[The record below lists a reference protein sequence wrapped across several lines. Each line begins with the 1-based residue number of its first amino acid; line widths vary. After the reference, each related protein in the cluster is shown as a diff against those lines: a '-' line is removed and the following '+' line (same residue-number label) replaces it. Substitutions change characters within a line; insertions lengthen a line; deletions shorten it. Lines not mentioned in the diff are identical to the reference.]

1 MRWLKLHGKDILVT
15 TLAIACVIL
24 GVLLSRTQDKARSFT
39 DGSRVGFKLEGTY
52 QQDEPDYASLAIF
65 PGAGDEVDWQLALSD
80 NTISGTMEKTSD
92 PNIYEMA
99 DDFGSECGI
108 AHIAYS
114 YASFGDVEG
123 VVFFT
128 WLVEMTMSSRRKA
141 TLRQCSIRDS
151 ERTGKSKQT
160 AVLI

>member
-52 QQDEPDYASLAIF
+52 QQDEPDYVSLAIF

-123 VVFFT
+123 VVFLHLASGDDYVLEKENDT
-128 WLVEMTMSSRRKA
+128 PA
-141 TLRQCSIRDS
+141 TFDTRQ
-151 ERTGKSKQT
+151 
-160 AVLI
+160 

>member
-1 MRWLKLHGKDILVT
+1 MEAELGSNLRGRTSKMNLTMR
-15 TLAIACVIL
+15 
-24 GVLLSRTQDKARSFT
+24 LLLF
-39 DGSRVGFKLEGTY
+39 
-52 QQDEPDYASLAIF
+52 F

-99 DDFGSECGI
+99 DDSGSECGI

-123 VVFFT
+123 VAFLHLASGDDYVLEKESDT
-128 WLVEMTMSSRRKA
+128 PA
-141 TLRQCSIRDS
+141 TFDTRQ
-151 ERTGKSKQT
+151 
-160 AVLI
+160 